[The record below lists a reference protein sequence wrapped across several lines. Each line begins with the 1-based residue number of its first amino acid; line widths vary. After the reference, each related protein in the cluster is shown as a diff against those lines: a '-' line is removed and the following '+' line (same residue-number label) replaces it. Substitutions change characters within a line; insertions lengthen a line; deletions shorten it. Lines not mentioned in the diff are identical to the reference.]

1 MSLRDSLAHD
11 TVETLQVL
19 DPVTV
24 GPDQPISH
32 AFDLM
37 RARHVGCVIVTEHS
51 KPIGIFTDRDVL
63 THVLEEK
70 VRLDT
75 PVVDVMTASP
85 ETVDEGSTVADVIRR
100 MHHGGFRH
108 MPTVSEGG
116 LLRGVVS
123 VKRIVAYLVE
133 HFPSA
138 VFNLPPDPGQEQLTR
153 EGA

>member
-11 TVETLQVL
+11 AVETLQVL

-32 AFDLM
+32 VFEVM
-37 RARHVGCVIVTEHS
+37 RAGHVGCVIVTEHG

-63 THVLEEK
+63 THVLEKK
-70 VRLDT
+70 VALDA
-75 PVVDVMTASP
+75 PVADVMTVSP
-85 ETVDEGSTVADVIRR
+85 ETIDTGATVADVIRR

-108 MPTVSEGG
+108 MPMVSEDG

-123 VKRIVAYLVE
+123 VKRIVEYLVE